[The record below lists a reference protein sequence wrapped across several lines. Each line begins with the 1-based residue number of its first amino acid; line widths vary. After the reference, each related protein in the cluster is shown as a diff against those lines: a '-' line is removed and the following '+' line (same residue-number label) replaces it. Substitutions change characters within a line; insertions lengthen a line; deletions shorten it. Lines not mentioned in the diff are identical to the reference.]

1 MISSVAAITD
11 NPAFKKSDRDILRSP
26 RSIAGN
32 TGAKEKVP
40 AAMGFAV
47 VAPAN
52 LPIG

>member
-26 RSIAGN
+26 RSMAGN

-40 AAMGFAV
+40 AAITCPV
-47 VAPAN
+47 VTPAN